1 LEYNSA
7 SRFAHSITPA
17 KESMHAELIILRIIH
32 ILTAIM
38 WVGGGIFTSFFLAPA
53 LASSPAVLGQV
64 MAGLQRRRVMT
75 IMPIVATLT
84 ILSGLR
90 LLWIGSGGF
99 SASYF
104 ATGPGRTFA
113 ISGLS
118 ALIAYVLAFG
128 VARPIGVRGAKIGAA
143 LAGSPEPAERE
154 RLVVEVDRLRR
165 RAAIITQSAVGFG
178 ILAAAGMAIARY
190 V

>member
-1 LEYNSA
+1 
-7 SRFAHSITPA
+7 
-17 KESMHAELIILRIIH
+17 MHAELLILRLIH

-38 WVGGGIFTSFFLAPA
+38 WVGSSIFTSLFLAPA

-64 MAGLQRRRVMT
+64 MASLQRRRILTV
-75 IMPIVATLT
+75 MPIVATLT

-90 LLWIGSGGF
+90 LLWIDSAGF

-104 ATGPGRTFA
+104 ATGPGRTFSM
-113 ISGLS
+113 SGLF

-128 VARPIGVRGAKIGAA
+128 VARPIGARGAKIGAA
-143 LAGSPEPAERE
+143 LSGSPEPSERE
-154 RLVVEVDRLRR
+154 RLVGELDRLRR
-165 RAAIITQSAVGFG
+165 RGAIITQSAVGFG
-178 ILAAAGMAIARY
+178 ILAAAGMAVARY

>member
-1 LEYNSA
+1 
-7 SRFAHSITPA
+7 
-17 KESMHAELIILRIIH
+17 MHAELITLRIIH

-38 WVGGGIFTSFFLAPA
+38 WVGGGIFTSFFLGPA

-64 MAGLQRRRVMT
+64 MAGLQRRRLMT

-90 LLWIGSGGF
+90 LLWIASAGF
-99 SASYF
+99 SGRYF
-104 ATGPGRTFA
+104 ATGSGRTFA
-113 ISGLS
+113 ISGLV
-118 ALIAYVLAFG
+118 ALIAYLLAFG
-128 VARPIGVRGAKIGAA
+128 IARPINARGAKIGAA
-143 LAGSPEPAERE
+143 LAGSPEPSERE
-154 RLVVEVDRLRR
+154 RLVAELDRLRR
-165 RAAIITQSAVGFG
+165 RGAIVTQWAVGFG